1 MVSNCLTKEKKKKEV
16 FSHVNVHVG
25 LANFPKSSLI
35 NLFITRMGAFIGVVM
50 GKVTSFIVCVPYLSC
65 ESNNFVISIKL
76 VVNLSGYT

>member
-1 MVSNCLTKEKKKKEV
+1 MVSNCLAKEKKKKEV
-16 FSHVNVHVG
+16 FSHVNVHVR

-50 GKVTSFIVCVPYLSC
+50 GKVTSFICVPYLSC
-65 ESNNFVISIKL
+65 EINNFVISIKL